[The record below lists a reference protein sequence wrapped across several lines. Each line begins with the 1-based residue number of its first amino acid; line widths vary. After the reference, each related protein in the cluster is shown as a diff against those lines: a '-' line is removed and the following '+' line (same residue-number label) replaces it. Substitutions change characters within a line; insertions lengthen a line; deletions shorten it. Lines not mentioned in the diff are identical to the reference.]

1 MKSLSKSSFM
11 NMVNIRPKNI
21 MEGFNSYN
29 NAIITYEDSI
39 NSESIENNFIE
50 FLDKIYEDNKNLIV
64 DYYGNVLSE
73 EEFSRMLNELTEE
86 EKNILKTIKN
96 DFNDKD
102 IYFKIENK
110 NILNVFIKLS
120 LRGILFSTFYFV
132 DDEITI
138 WSNYDY
144 KFVVFFNK
152 EETLEKYK
160 LLGERYKLTIKN
172 IEKVE

>member
-1 MKSLSKSSFM
+1 
-11 NMVNIRPKNI
+11 
-21 MEGFNSYN
+21 
-29 NAIITYEDSI
+29 
-39 NSESIENNFIE
+39 
-50 FLDKIYEDNKNLIV
+50 
-64 DYYGNVLSE
+64 
-73 EEFSRMLNELTEE
+73 MLKELTEE
-86 EKNILKTIKN
+86 EKDILKTIKN

-152 EETLEKYK
+152 EETLKKYK
-160 LLGERYKLTIKN
+160 LLVERYKLTIKN